1 MNYSNCSQDANS
13 PHALGDLILSVANSF
28 FNIFNIFIYPAWL
41 APLIVPSLQGNKSS
55 IRSMAMFPKHM
66 QFLQD
71 LVPTVH
77 FNAFHDSFIY
87 SVFILLTWV
96 RSLPLDSLKLK
107 ICLPW
112 IFSPLSEDFFLCS
125 AAQRPGLPSSS
136 PAGCF
141 LTIEPTSWPG
151 WPIYWLMKLAKTE
164 SFLTAFEHIQ
174 VYLI

>member
-1 MNYSNCSQDANS
+1 MNYSTCSQDANP

-55 IRSMAMFPKHM
+55 IRTVAMFPKHM

-87 SVFILLTWV
+87 SAFILLPWI

-112 IFSPLSEDFFLCS
+112 IFSPFSKDFFLCS
-125 AAQRPGLPSSS
+125 VAQRPGLPSSN

-141 LTIEPTSWPG
+141 LTIAPTSWPG
-151 WPIYWLMKLAKTE
+151 WPLFIHLW
-164 SFLTAFEHIQ
+164 S
-174 VYLI
+174 